1 MKGRP
6 GLNFAVTALTLFV
19 IFGFIGYLLGQY
31 AVAALTT
38 HYRASR
44 DSERA
49 EPAAPVFVPPAVQ
62 PGAGQAHDAAP
73 PAAVTPTPRPNETLY
88 RVQVGVFSEKRNAER
103 LVELL
108 KEEGYDALVISEAAY
123 HRVQTGA
130 FGTEANAAK
139 LVSELKAKGFEA
151 IIVR

>member
-1 MKGRP
+1 MKGKT

-38 HYRASR
+38 HYRASQGN
-44 DSERA
+44 ERM
-49 EPAAPVFVPPAVQ
+49 EPAAPVFVPPALQ
-62 PGAGQAHDAAP
+62 PVD
-73 PAAVTPTPRPNETLY
+73 TPTNGVSPSTTAPNVPRQDKALY
-88 RVQVGVFSEKRNAER
+88 RVQVGVFSERQNAER
-103 LVELL
+103 LAELL
-108 KEEGYDALVISEAAY
+108 KDEGHEALIISEASY

-130 FGTEANAAK
+130 FGSEANAAK

>member
-1 MKGRP
+1 M
-6 GLNFAVTALTLFV
+6 
-19 IFGFIGYLLGQY
+19 
-31 AVAALTT
+31 AALTT

-62 PGAGQAHDAAP
+62 PGTGQAHDAAP

-123 HRVQTGA
+123 HRVQTG
-130 FGTEANAAK
+130 GRSVPRPTRRSWCRNSKRRVLKRSSSAN
-139 LVSELKAKGFEA
+139 LPFFCPVDRSCLFCYCRCD
-151 IIVR
+151 IVKRGEV